1 MEVENSR
8 LFCIYCRKVVF
19 MPVEDQYQYH
29 INCWKSVNKYKY
41 NNSSKHYYI
50 NKISKTVNKI
60 IFLVNV
66 NVYHGV
72 IKNNLGFLGSM
83 SKKTLIYTTLSYFSF
98 LLLFIY
104 LLN

>member
-1 MEVENSR
+1 
-8 LFCIYCRKVVF
+8 